1 MVLQKYR
8 VSESWRP
15 EESKVAPSVGRCKSH
30 PCPEQKK
37 GTSFLI
43 DFLHLKQ
50 GPASSEVL

>member
-1 MVLQKYR
+1 MLLQKDR

-37 GTSFLI
+37 GTSFLM

-50 GPASSEVL
+50 GPTSSEVP